1 MRELL
6 KYFWT
11 VFVVIGITS
20 CGEPSPTELI
30 DDTVENV
37 EIKIISDKPSV
48 YDYTN
53 GYDSTGI
60 FDPFID
66 KSSIISVSGIRNT
79 NYGFLSKDEYYF
91 AQFNDKTKPV
101 YLSGNRL
108 LGYKTKSVASVR
120 FDNIQAQVVPH
131 MMSFRYNNMRKDTA
145 LGLKYVVLSKMMPH
159 GATANFPYNS
169 KVNFKLDGGRNVNI
183 QFDIPTPPEVVG
195 EVRTQGS
202 FANRTFKMD
211 LAWNGRGTMWNDGYG
226 GMGGNGNDGMRSGSG
241 QIEIIL
247 GTIAM
252 QSTQPTPLLKLV
264 GPDNGKMSIQ
274 QNILEKI
281 PFSQNRFLV
290 VTFIRRFI
298 KEIPNND
305 ILLNDNY
312 IAAQSIHNIKI
323 QIPR

>member
-1 MRELL
+1 MKKLL

-30 DDTVENV
+30 DDTAENV
-37 EIKIISDKPSV
+37 EIKIISDQPSV

-66 KSSIISVSGIRNT
+66 KSSIINVSGIRNT
-79 NYGFLSKDEYYF
+79 NYGFVSKNEYYF

-101 YLSGNRL
+101 YLNGKL

-120 FDNIQAQVVPH
+120 FDNIQAQVTPH

-145 LGLKYVVLSKMMPH
+145 LGFKYVVLSRMMPH
-159 GATANFPYNS
+159 GGTANFPYNS
-169 KVNFKLDGGRNVNI
+169 KINFKLDGGRV

-211 LAWNGRGTMWNDGYG
+211 LLWNGSGMGNNGYG
-226 GMGGNGNDGMRSGSG
+226 GMGSGMGSRSG

-264 GPDNGKMSIQ
+264 GPDNGKMNIQ

-281 PFSQNRFLV
+281 PFNQNRFLV

-305 ILLNDNY
+305 ILNDNY
-312 IAAQSIHNIKI
+312 IAAQSIHNIRI

>member
-1 MRELL
+1 MKKLL

-30 DDTVENV
+30 DDTAENV
-37 EIKIISDKPSV
+37 EIKIISDQPSV

-66 KSSIISVSGIRNT
+66 KSSIINVSGIRNT
-79 NYGFLSKDEYYF
+79 NYGFVSKNEYYF

-101 YLSGNRL
+101 YLNGKL

-120 FDNIQAQVVPH
+120 FDNIQAQVTPH

-145 LGLKYVVLSKMMPH
+145 LGFKYVVLSRMMPH
-159 GATANFPYNS
+159 GGTANFPYNS
-169 KVNFKLDGGRNVNI
+169 KINFKLDGGRV

-211 LAWNGRGTMWNDGYG
+211 LLWNGSGMGNNGYG
-226 GMGGNGNDGMRSGSG
+226 GMGSGM
-241 QIEIIL
+241 
-247 GTIAM
+247 
-252 QSTQPTPLLKLV
+252 
-264 GPDNGKMSIQ
+264 
-274 QNILEKI
+274 
-281 PFSQNRFLV
+281 
-290 VTFIRRFI
+290 
-298 KEIPNND
+298 
-305 ILLNDNY
+305 
-312 IAAQSIHNIKI
+312 
-323 QIPR
+323 